1 MRWTQDALR
10 EQLTEIIDPEVGLNV
25 VEMGLIY
32 DLKVDD
38 EGNVKVR
45 MTLTTPGCPMHGSIA
60 EGVQELLE
68 SLPGVGRVDVEV
80 TFDPPWEPEM
90 MSEDAL
96 RKLGWL

>member
-1 MRWTQDALR
+1 MRWTLDALR